1 MLRGPHEPVV
11 PHRSGRGS
19 TPHRIAPGSQH
30 PGAPS
35 TVPHPGAPSTASHP
49 GAPSTASHPGAPSTA
64 PHFGAPSTAP
74 HFGAPSTSPHPG
86 APSTPA
92 HPGAPRRTP
101 EHPVLFA
108 CLRARDAAAPGVLSL
123 AKDFSPRL
131 ERYGAGVIVIDVSGL
146 GRLLGD
152 AHGIAAALQQAASD
166 RGVKVRI
173 AVTPSQTAARLLTLE
188 QDVSVVTEDVATALA
203 PLPLNVLESE
213 LDGIGLAALRPAALQ
228 PTARTLDALRRWG
241 IRTVG
246 EFAALPADELAARF
260 GAAGVALHRVANG
273 IDSRPLVPDPGVPRF
288 VQAMELEWPLDELE
302 PLSFVLA
309 RLLDPLALALER
321 ADRGAAAIRLDLRL
335 VDRSTHT
342 RILQLPAP
350 MRDPRVLRTLLL
362 LDLES
367 HPPSA
372 AIDIVTIEIDPAPA
386 RIVQF
391 SLLERAVPSP
401 ETLATLTARLG
412 ALVGEDRCGTPVLVD
427 SYRPDAFEMHRFQPG
442 ERAPLRLPRTL
453 ESPNPGTLEP
463 VSRAGANAPHPRA
476 LEFPSRGTLL
486 LRRFRPAVAVRVGVE
501 RGRPVTVAIDR
512 RGMPGGRVTQA
523 AGPWRTS
530 GDWWN
535 TSGRYWDRD
544 EWDVGL
550 SDGSVC
556 RLYCDRE
563 TGRWFLDGVFD

>member
-1 MLRGPHEPVV
+1 MKIPSYDDLTPGISDVHPRDTFNEAARMLQGPHEPVV
-11 PHRSGRGS
+11 ARGTSHVARGTSHVAQS
-19 TPHRIAPGSQH
+19 TQH
-30 PGAPS
+30 V
-35 TVPHPGAPSTASHP
+35 T
-49 GAPSTASHPGAPSTA
+49 
-64 PHFGAPSTAP
+64 
-74 HFGAPSTSPHPG
+74 
-86 APSTPA
+86 
-92 HPGAPRRTP
+92 
-101 EHPVLFA
+101 LFA
-108 CLRARDAAAPGVLSL
+108 CLRARGGTAAGLLSL
-123 AKDFSPRL
+123 ARDFSPRL
-131 ERYGAGVIVIDVSGL
+131 ERHGDDAIVLDVGGL

-152 AHGIAAALQQAASD
+152 AHGIAAALQQAAVD

-173 AVTPSQTAARLLTLE
+173 AVAPSQTAARLLTLDR
-188 QDVSVVTEDVATALA
+188 DVSIVTADTAAAIA
-203 PLPLNVLESE
+203 PLPLKLLENDSGTNF
-213 LDGIGLAALRPAALQ
+213 D
-228 PTARTLDALRRWG
+228 RTLDALRRWG
-241 IRTVG
+241 IHTIG

-273 IDSRPLVPDPGVPRF
+273 IDARPLVPDPGVPRF
-288 VQAMELEWPLDELE
+288 VQSMELEWPLDELE

-342 RILQLPAP
+342 RLLQLPAP

-367 HPPSA
+367 HPPAA
-372 AIDIVTIEIDPAPA
+372 AIDIVTIEVDPAPA

-391 SLLERAVPSP
+391 SLLERAIPSP

-427 SYRPDAFEMHRFQPG
+427 THRPDAFEMQRFNPSD
-442 ERAPLRLPRTL
+442 RAPLRIPRTL

-463 VSRAGANAPHPRA
+463 VPHAGSGPAHRRT
-476 LEFPSRGTLL
+476 LEFPAAGALL
-486 LRRFRPAVAVRVGVE
+486 LRRFRPAVAVRVSVE
-501 RGRPVTVAIDR
+501 RGRPVSVAIDR

-535 TSGRYWDRD
+535 TSGRHWDRD
-544 EWDVGL
+544 EWEVGL